1 VDIKHLNRTEE
12 YKKECHICHVKVQQ
26 VHEGTRRSAIF
37 AMLKVQQVHG
47 YKGVR
52 YRYLNRTEE
61 YLLVHFCTIGSA
73 RYAAFL
79 LTYLSFFFSSMR
91 TYAPS
96 IRMCKS
102 WICTRGSARY
112 ATRAS
117 AMTTRSSGILFMVS
131 ALLQFQYVRYR

>member
-79 LTYLSFFFSSMR
+79 LTYLSFFLAQCAHTRQASECAKAGSVPGDLPAMR
-91 TYAPS
+91 QE
-96 IRMCKS
+96 
-102 WICTRGSARY
+102 
-112 ATRAS
+112 
-117 AMTTRSSGILFMVS
+117 
-131 ALLQFQYVRYR
+131 LQQ